1 MADPMT
7 TGVKKPIL
15 IENDRQSQFQKLVS
29 PAFLGASLFVG
40 GAVVLVLELEEVGRD
55 VVSQDGQLL
64 VALAL

>member
-7 TGVKKPIL
+7 TGVKEPIL

-29 PAFLGASLFVG
+29 PAFLGTSLFVG